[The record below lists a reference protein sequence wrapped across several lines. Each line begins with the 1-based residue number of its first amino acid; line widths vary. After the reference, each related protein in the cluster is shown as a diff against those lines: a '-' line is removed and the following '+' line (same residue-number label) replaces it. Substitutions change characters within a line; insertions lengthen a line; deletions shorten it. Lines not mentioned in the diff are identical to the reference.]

1 MLSCFVLLRLCT
13 AAGKLPQLSS
23 VLHIG
28 TSLVLNAILY
38 MKKEV
43 LKSCNSKCFLYLL
56 DLDGICISWVSSTDT
71 IKH

>member
-13 AAGKLPQLSS
+13 VAGKLPQLSS
-23 VLHIG
+23 VLYTG

-56 DLDGICISWVSSTDT
+56 D
-71 IKH
+71 